1 MKRNEAHRAAA
12 VAGDASA
19 RRHRLPASAA
29 RLVALAAAS
38 GLALTAC
45 GGDSTGGSEV
55 PDDGSAL
62 TMWVRSAGPDVPA
75 QALVDAYNESHQ
87 NQIELTVI
95 PADNYQQVVGA
106 AAGGGELPDLLAAD
120 VVYSPNYVEQG
131 LYLDITDRIESLEF
145 ADELTTAQSEAASDA
160 EGNVYGAPFVIDSS
174 VFVYNKDLY
183 AAAGLDPE
191 VPPTNFEELYAQAE
205 AVRGLGGDTYG
216 YFWPGNCAGCNAFT
230 LFPMLAAAGEPPV
243 EAGEPA
249 ELDGDAMAE
258 VLKLHQR
265 MYENDIMSP
274 SSAQEAG
281 ATWDDAFV
289 AGTVGIAPLGNFVFP
304 ELEKAGFEWGYAPI
318 FAPDG
323 SGTSTFV
330 GGDVIGISATSEH
343 VKQAWDFIS
352 WSLEEEA
359 QVEVLAQLG
368 GLPSRVDLAD
378 NEYSAQDPRVVQV
391 IENLAN
397 GYTPSALA
405 YGEVFNTA
413 TGPWLTGLRDAVVN
427 GEPVDQVLSTM
438 QEDSAAV
445 LDEQ

>member
-1 MKRNEAHRAAA
+1 MSRPRHPSRWL
-12 VAGDASA
+12 
-19 RRHRLPASAA
+19 RRSRSG
-29 RLVALAAAS
+29 ALAA
-38 GLALTAC
+38 GLVVTFTATGC
-45 GGDSTGGSEV
+45 GGGPAGGSDV

-75 QALVDAYNESHQ
+75 QALVDAYNESHE

-106 AAGGGELPDLLAAD
+106 AAGGEDLPDLLAAD

-131 LYLDITDRIESLEF
+131 LYLDITDRMQGLDVVDDLS
-145 ADELTTAQSEAASDA
+145 TAQSEAASDA
-160 EGNVYGAPFVIDSS
+160 DGNTYGAPFVIDSS

-191 VPPTNFEELYAQAE
+191 VPPTDFETLYAQAE
-205 AVRGLGGDTYG
+205 AVRALGGDTYG
-216 YFWPGNCAGCNAFT
+216 YYWAGNCAGCNAFT
-230 LFPMLAAAGEPPV
+230 VFPMLAAAGEPPV
-243 EAGEPA
+243 EAGQPV
-249 ELDGDAMAE
+249 ELDGEAMAA
-258 VLKLHQR
+258 VLELHQR
-265 MYENDIMSP
+265 MYANDIMSP
-274 SSAQEAG
+274 ASAQESG
-281 ATWDDAFV
+281 ATWVDEFV
-289 AGTVGIAPLGNFVFP
+289 AGRIGVAPYGNFIFSS
-304 ELEKAGFEWGYAPI
+304 LADAGFEWGYAPI

-323 SGTSTFV
+323 SATSTFV
-330 GGDVIGISATSEH
+330 GGDVIGITSSSDH
-343 VKQAWDFIS
+343 VEQAWDFIS

-359 QVEVLAQLG
+359 QVEVLAELG

-378 NEYSAQDPRVVQV
+378 NQYSAKDPRVVQV
-391 IENLAN
+391 IENLAD

-413 TGPWLTGLRDAVVN
+413 TGPWLTGFRDAVVN
-427 GEPVDQVLSTM
+427 GQPVDQVLATM